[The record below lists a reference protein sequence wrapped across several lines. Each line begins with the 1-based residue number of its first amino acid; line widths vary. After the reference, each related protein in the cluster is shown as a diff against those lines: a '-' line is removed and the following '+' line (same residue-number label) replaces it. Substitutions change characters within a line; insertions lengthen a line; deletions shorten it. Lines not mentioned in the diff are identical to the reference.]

1 MLTTV
6 NERLSSST
14 IIARNKSSRIEFL
27 SSQRKFVEII
37 FIAIKIRIFIIF
49 LRNEYIKPFTNFY
62 CNQKCTNS
70 KVSNFEY
77 LEEYH

>member
-37 FIAIKIRIFIIF
+37 FIAMKIRIFIIF
-49 LRNEYIKPFTNFY
+49 YNFFIAMKIISTN
-62 CNQKCTNS
+62 
-70 KVSNFEY
+70 
-77 LEEYH
+77 LL